1 MPLNGFTAAKLFFL
15 KGQTM
20 QGKAGSINI
29 PKDVLKKDTGFNEV
43 FNNNPTKTGRRANRR
58 MIQYRDANGKMIARG
73 DYAVAPDGSIRRL
86 DKLKTRLDESSK
98 KNAHNNKLLL

>member
-1 MPLNGFTAAKLFFL
+1 LNGFTAAKLFL

-20 QGKAGSINI
+20 QGKAASIKI

-58 MIQYRDANGKMIARG
+58 MIRYREVKERMVPSG
-73 DYAVAPDGSIRRL
+73 DYAIAPDESLRRL
-86 DKLKTRLDESSK
+86 DKLKARMEKQLKGK
-98 KNAHNNKLLL
+98 K